1 MLDMYGQRECTIT
14 IQGKQVKGREILLPI
29 PPSENTRVTP
39 NFACMYANSK
49 RKGALKNSTNYNRWI
64 NASRNLL
71 RKGKLPIITGN
82 VTAYVTLVFPD
93 NRTRDADNR
102 LKGLFDSWTKSE
114 CLIEDDRFIDTV
126 ILNKKVIKGM
136 SFCLSFLMSSS
147 DIQDLGLT
155 LNQNYL
161 NSVCARLSNED

>member
-1 MLDMYGQRECTIT
+1 MLNNYGQRECTVT
-14 IQGKQVKGREILLPI
+14 IQGKQVKGREVILPI

-49 RKGALKNSTNYNRWI
+49 KKGALKNSTDYNRWI

-71 RKGKLPIITGN
+71 RKGKLPIIKGN

-126 ILNKKVIKGM
+126 ILNKKVIKGQ
-136 SFCLSFLMSSS
+136 SFCLSFVMSSDELS
-147 DIQDLGLT
+147 DLGLT
-155 LNQNYL
+155 LNKDYL
-161 NSVCARLSNED
+161 DSVCERLSNEN